1 MAIMHNHRKEAF
13 KYPLFPRINNK
24 NSSGRKKRIV
34 YHSTCS
40 CHITATILSALL
52 LFSMSSAIPNNL
64 TYNNNIANAQEQSST
79 PTSIPLTKANG
90 ANNNNNTIPTAES
103 VYSLQSM
110 SLPMSVGSF
119 VWYIVDEAHENT
131 VSESHKKI
139 SDHNPDYL
147 PTNLIMPQ
155 GVNLSFLDADAP
167 WDTPRPHTINI
178 VDSTSGN
185 VIYTTGKLGY
195 TNSSQPTTLPVGKY
209 NVIDTKYPWMKG
221 AITVTDQKTN
231 GNLVMGGF
239 YTPTNQ
245 VANNLDNDGGAHP
258 GWLGYYTNEFPK
270 NGFTILSEYNF
281 HYATCKYCPGAFWP
295 DQKTGDHTLIIYRT
309 NQPLSEA
316 LMKLGK
322 MVWDNVYI

>member
-1 MAIMHNHRKEAF
+1 V
-13 KYPLFPRINNK
+13 KYSLISSLLILLSSFPATTLYNGNN
-24 NSSGRKKRIV
+24 V
-34 YHSTCS
+34 
-40 CHITATILSALL
+40 
-52 LFSMSSAIPNNL
+52 
-64 TYNNNIANAQEQSST
+64 ANATNQNANQQIMIT
-79 PTSIPLTKANG
+79 GLPTTMTTTTTSISPETNS
-90 ANNNNNTIPTAES
+90 NNNNAATNATTPIATIPTAQS
-103 VYSLQSM
+103 VYTSQSIT
-110 SLPMSVGSF
+110 LPPTIKSF

-195 TNSSQPTTLPVGKY
+195 TNSSQPTILPVGKY

-231 GNLVMGGF
+231 GNVVMGGF

-295 DQKTGDHTLIIYRT
+295 DQKTGDHTLIIYST